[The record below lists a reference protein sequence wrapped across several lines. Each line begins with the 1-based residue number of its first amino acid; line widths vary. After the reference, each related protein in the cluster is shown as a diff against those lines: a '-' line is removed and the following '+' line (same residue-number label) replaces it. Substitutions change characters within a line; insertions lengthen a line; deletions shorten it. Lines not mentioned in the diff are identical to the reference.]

1 VKYLLISRRLA
12 SPNSGKCSRELN
24 NASKSGKGIPT
35 ISVGN
40 VWLINHYF
48 AWICGIVQ
56 ERGESIVWA
65 NGFGAFAETKAQEDK
80 WVMHCTKQESIQ

>member
-1 VKYLLISRRLA
+1 
-12 SPNSGKCSRELN
+12 LN

-35 ISVGN
+35 FSVGN

-56 ERGESIVWA
+56 ERGESLFGQMVLVLLPKQKHKKI
-65 NGFGAFAETKAQEDK
+65 NGSCIAQNR
-80 WVMHCTKQESIQ
+80 S